1 MHCPQCHSRNE
12 EGDAACLNCGLILVN
27 VELDETSRL
36 SSTLSS
42 SLSSSIDEA
51 GSLAPPHRRA
61 EDRAIWKRRS
71 RDHEMT
77 PCKFCGA
84 EIRLKAVRCRYCS
97 EIVNEQYYRTRSA
110 RLRARV
116 NYASWIAYLF
126 GLAALLVFRPVGLVS
141 IAAGLLLSIAYYAIP
156 VDPPPA
162 SASGKK
168 ASFFTRLKRQ
178 LRMERVAVPIPH
190 LKNKKLILVGT
201 PLIAALI
208 GYSANLFLLQE
219 PMNDALRQNA
229 SFNGMSV
236 SAHYQYWVVPTVV
249 EYDLQSL
256 TLRQTPID
264 VHAALLE
271 FAKRVRSKRF
281 SRIDISYH
289 GTKKF
294 SVDGASFQR
303 VGDEYAKHNLAY
315 ALYTFPRTAQPVGAS
330 KPASA
335 NLSDRDALLQFHRQ
349 WYGDDAMTRTVASH

>member
-12 EGDAACLNCGLILVN
+12 ESDPACLSCGLILLN
-27 VELDETSRL
+27 VQLDETNPL
-36 SSTLSS
+36 SSTM
-42 SLSSSIDEA
+42 DET
-51 GSLAPPHRRA
+51 STLALPHRRA
-61 EDRAIWKRRS
+61 EDGAVKKRRA
-71 RDHEMT
+71 RDREML

-84 EIRLKAVRCRYCS
+84 EIRAKAVRCRYCS
-97 EIVNEQYYRTRSA
+97 EIVNEQYYRARSA
-110 RLRARV
+110 KLRARV

-156 VDPPPA
+156 VDPPPT

-168 ASFFTRLKRQ
+168 ASFFSRLKRQ
-178 LRMERVAVPIPH
+178 LRLERVAVPIPH
-190 LKNKKLILVGT
+190 LRNKKLILVGT

-219 PMNDALRQNA
+219 PMNDVLKEST

-236 SAHYQYWVVPTVV
+236 SAHYKYWVVPSVV

-256 TLRQTPID
+256 TVRQTPID
-264 VHAALLE
+264 VHAALLK
-271 FAKRVRSKRF
+271 FAERVRSKRF
-281 SRIDISYH
+281 SQIDISYH
-289 GTKKF
+289 GTPKF

-315 ALYTFPRTAQPVGAS
+315 ALYTFPRTARPVGAS
-330 KPASA
+330 KPAPA
-335 NLSDRDALLQFHRQ
+335 ALSDRDALLQFHQQ
-349 WYGDDAMTRTVASH
+349 WYGDDPMTRSIAAH